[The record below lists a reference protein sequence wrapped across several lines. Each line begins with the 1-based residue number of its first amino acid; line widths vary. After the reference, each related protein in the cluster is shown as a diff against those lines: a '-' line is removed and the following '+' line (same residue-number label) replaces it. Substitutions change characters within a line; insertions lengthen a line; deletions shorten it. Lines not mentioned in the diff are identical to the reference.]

1 MCKANK
7 NNNVSECYGSITERF
22 FPRNRKRYQ
31 GLFVQPMVFTKEL
44 EYSNSLFLH
53 RNRNIYGFLYSLSFA
68 QLTQCMHADPCT
80 FKVTGLCINIY
91 VHTNIL
97 HKSVQD
103 CVELWHFAVVL
114 IARCHNYTQQ
124 KFKHESFCYVC
135 MFIN

>member
-31 GLFVQPMVFTKEL
+31 GLFVNQW
-44 EYSNSLFLH
+44 
-53 RNRNIYGFLYSLSFA
+53 FLYSLSFA
-68 QLTQCMHADPCT
+68 QLTQCMHTDPCT
-80 FKVTGLCINIY
+80 FKVTELCINIY

-135 MFIN
+135 MLIKIILMWLYIL